1 VDEASGPAVAGIG
14 CVPLST
20 ARPALTVTTAAAA
33 DQDLDDI
40 SKCAL
45 VNEQGQKDREEAR
58 DEYRRSQWAL

>member
-1 VDEASGPAVAGIG
+1 
-14 CVPLST
+14 
-20 ARPALTVTTAAAA
+20 VTTAAAA